1 MELAARPAW
10 RPLVRACYAHPGQVG
25 LPLDLVVHLFSHA
38 MAIKS
43 VLGVLLCF
51 DTFLKVHRAPIVMT
65 PVWAQVR
72 SLTQFYSV
80 NFSQSRISVNVKTH
94 NQGLRQLF
102 LRCPGP
108 STLLTCPSVSVVSAA
123 AQKVRLRA
131 LEGRSVSS
139 KSPSRTET
147 ETR

>member
-51 DTFLKVHRAPIVMT
+51 DTFLKVHRAPIVKT
-65 PVWAQVR
+65 PVWA
-72 SLTQFYSV
+72 
-80 NFSQSRISVNVKTH
+80 
-94 NQGLRQLF
+94 
-102 LRCPGP
+102 
-108 STLLTCPSVSVVSAA
+108 
-123 AQKVRLRA
+123 RL
-131 LEGRSVSS
+131 GH
-139 KSPSRTET
+139 
-147 ETR
+147 